1 MVVSI
6 HPLGVA
12 NNVTVRIVFDSPS
25 SCHLIIYD
33 IVIDDLLGLVVVAIL
48 MFAWLAANGVAV
60 CVITV
65 CIVLQVDYFY

>member
-1 MVVSI
+1 MTY
-6 HPLGVA
+6 L
-12 NNVTVRIVFDSPS
+12 VF
-25 SCHLIIYD
+25 
-33 IVIDDLLGLVVVAIL
+33 VVVAIL